1 MAYELFPRSSLLS
14 IHDLRTYF
22 DTPWGVV
29 HAVDGVDLA
38 LVKGKT
44 TAVVGESGCGKT
56 VLALSILRLVPKPA
70 GRIVSGVILF
80 ENKDLLRLDERSM
93 RAIRG
98 KEISMIFQE
107 PMNALNPVFTVGE
120 QIREVLVVH
129 GQASPREA
137 TDVTVELLKQVGI
150 PMPERR
156 IKNYPHQ
163 LSGGMRQRVMI
174 AMAIACKPKL
184 LIADEPTTALD
195 VTVQAQILDLL
206 VEIQRQNGMGVLLI
220 THDLSI
226 VAEIANAVAVMYA
239 GEIVEYAMV
248 KELFSNPRHPYTI
261 GLMESNPVWTKRYG
275 KADRLQTIKGHV
287 PSIVSSFAGCRFQDR
302 CTMVSLSCKV
312 EDQILRDCGTGH
324 MVRCWKNS

>member
-1 MAYELFPRSSLLS
+1 MGREFPSPLLE

-29 HAVDGVDLA
+29 RAVDGVDLA
-38 LVKGKT
+38 VTKGGT

-56 VLALSILRLVPKPA
+56 VLALSILRLVPRPA
-70 GRIVSGVILF
+70 GRIVSGIVLF

-93 RAIRG
+93 REIRG

-107 PMNALNPVFTVGE
+107 PMNALNPVLTVGE
-120 QIREVLVVH
+120 QIKEVLVVH
-129 GQASPREA
+129 GRASSKEA
-137 TDVTVELLKQVGI
+137 TDITVELLKRVGI
-150 PMPERR
+150 SMPEKR

-174 AMAIACKPKL
+174 AMAIACTPKM

-206 VEIQRQNGMGVLLI
+206 AEIQKKTELGIILI

-226 VAEIANAVAVMYA
+226 VAEMADAVAVMYA
-239 GEIVEYAMV
+239 GEVVEYAVV
-248 KELFSNPRHPYTI
+248 KELFSNPKHPYTI
-261 GLMESNPVWTKRYG
+261 GLMESIPVWTRKYG
-275 KADRLQTIKGHV
+275 KRDRLKTINGYV
-287 PSIVSSFAGCRFQDR
+287 LSIVGQFVGCRFQDR
-302 CTMVSLSCKV
+302 CPMVTLSCKIENQV
-312 EDQILRDCGTGH
+312 LRDCGDGH
-324 MVRCWKNS
+324 MVRCWKTN